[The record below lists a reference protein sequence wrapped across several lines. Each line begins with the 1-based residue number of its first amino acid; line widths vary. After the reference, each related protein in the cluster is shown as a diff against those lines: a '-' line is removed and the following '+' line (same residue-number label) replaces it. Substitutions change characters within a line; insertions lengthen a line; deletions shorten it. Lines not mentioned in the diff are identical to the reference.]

1 MFLEAKALENIIE
14 LDDKDISLENGIT
27 AIIKLNGLY
36 KKDENSKIQ
45 CTQEVIGDDQKLKT
59 INLKENMIKHITD

>member
-27 AIIKLNGLY
+27 AIIKWL
-36 KKDENSKIQ
+36 
-45 CTQEVIGDDQKLKT
+45 V
-59 INLKENMIKHITD
+59 

>member
-1 MFLEAKALENIIE
+1 MFLEAKALENIVE

-36 KKDENSKIQ
+36 KKDENSKI
-45 CTQEVIGDDQKLKT
+45 
-59 INLKENMIKHITD
+59 